1 MIITLTGLPG
11 SGKTSIAKGL
21 SKHIHIK
28 YFPLGNYFRKIAKR
42 EKISVL
48 ELTKHGDLIDYID
61 KYQLKLARKYKNVII
76 DSRMGAYLF
85 KKRAKY
91 RIYLHAPLKVRVKRI
106 SNRDNESYKGAL
118 KETLSRER
126 QELNHYTKHYK
137 TNYQNKNLYNIIINT
152 EHTTVEDAVKK
163 ILKKITTSK

>member
-11 SGKTSIAKGL
+11 SGKTSVAKGL
-21 SKHIHIK
+21 SKHLHIK
-28 YFPLGNYFRKIAKR
+28 YLPLGNYFRKIAKR

-48 ELTKHGDLIDYID
+48 ELTKRGDLVNYID

-106 SNRDNESYKGAL
+106 SNRDSESYKGAL

-126 QELNHYTKHYK
+126 QELNHYTKHYG
-137 TNYQNKNLYNIIINT
+137 TNYQNKKLYNIIIST
-152 EHTTVEDAVKK
+152 EHTTVEEAVKK
-163 ILKKITTSK
+163 ILRKIK